1 MADNLAWLDNLIAN
15 DKPAVKDTNIAGTNE
30 ATKPAIAQPAVTK
43 PAEVTAPKSSDV
55 AAPKSSDSKLD
66 WLDNLIANDTKVQ
79 QTPATTNTAPTTKQP
94 EVNLDGMT
102 EAPPPPGGYKDP
114 NAPQPKKEKTFFE
127 SARDFVAN
135 ASDVFA
141 YPVKKF
147 SNDPVKFISDG
158 VAGVAD
164 VAMDLP
170 ATAKYLA
177 DIYLANVGMPTAA
190 IVNNLLSK
198 TGLVDD
204 HSKEIKEDIKTIQ
217 ANIKK
222 YDERHDTLGK
232 YGNADAIE
240 NIILISIPLMRSYKS
255 AIALEATLGAV
266 TGIKENALDPNHKG
280 PITDSMY
287 VDAALGGAVGA
298 IGTFAINR
306 LAAKLGE
313 NAIPKGM
320 DKDVFNWMLSKKL
333 SPEQAAD
340 ILKDVP
346 KNEQAYRA
354 AMALGDTGK
363 GVMKQAVYSDNLSNQ
378 LNILARE
385 RANDIAKVGNT
396 LNADEHLAVAGEN
409 FKKIS
414 ELINTYDLPMDMT
427 ETFKGIKNI
436 RDVNGITASP
446 AINELNAIRNQ
457 WTTNGKDVQLA
468 DVLEVRKKVNAL
480 IRDADGADKSTLNE
494 VKTAIDK
501 TIDGSSKVP
510 DTVKNALNKANL
522 DYATAVKNKEL
533 AEIVNKNIDSHGL
546 MDYKK
551 YMKDLEESGIKTEQ
565 AKATAKLAEEYA
577 EKYKNDKMFIGSKGS
592 DRWRSV
598 MGLLGL
604 ASTYAQQA
612 VIRWGEYGLNN
623 KVQAKVTKYLKN
635 SKTMYEA
642 LSKITTDYKIPEEI
656 RTKFEAEMHK
666 IDKSELG
673 PIEKGIARQ
682 GLAKAKAEGE
692 NLSKEL
698 ERIKLQVNKANTEV
712 LSKELAL
719 ERAQQRNITGKA
731 LKLLEQKLENSKD
744 AHAILYKD
752 LLRIE
757 DRIGKNADTQANYRK
772 LSE

>member
-15 DKPAVKDTNIAGTNE
+15 DKPAVKDTNIAGANE
-30 ATKPAIAQPAVTK
+30 ATKPTIAPPAVTK
-43 PAEVTAPKSSDV
+43 PATTKLME
-55 AAPKSSDSKLD
+55 AAPKSNDSQLG

-79 QTPATTNTAPTTKQP
+79 QTPATTNTVPTATKQP

-102 EAPPPPGGYKDP
+102 EAPPPPGGYKDT
-114 NAPQPKKEKTFFE
+114 NASQPKKEKTFFE

-177 DIYLANVGMPTAA
+177 NIYQANVGMPTAA

-232 YGNADAIE
+232 YGNADAVE
-240 NIILISIPLMRSYKS
+240 NILLTSIPLMRSYKS
-255 AIALEATLGAV
+255 AIALEATLGAMMGV
-266 TGIKENALDPNHKG
+266 KENALDPNHKG

-287 VDAALGGAVGA
+287 VDAAVGGAVGA

-313 NAIPKGM
+313 NAIPEGM

-333 SPEQAAD
+333 TPEQAAD

-363 GVMKQAVYSDNLSNQ
+363 GVMKQAVYSDNLSNK

-396 LNADEHLAVAGEN
+396 LNADEHLAVAGKN
-409 FKKIS
+409 FDEIS
-414 ELINTYDLPMDMT
+414 KLINTYDLPMDMT

-501 TIDGSSKVP
+501 TIEGSSKVP

-565 AKATAKLAEEYA
+565 AQATAKLAEEYA
-577 EKYKNDKMFIGSKGS
+577 NKYKNDKMFIGSKGS

-623 KVQAKVTKYLKN
+623 KVQAKVIKYLKN

-656 RTKFEAEMHK
+656 RGKFEAEMHK

-692 NLSKEL
+692 NLSMEL

-731 LKLLEQKLENSKD
+731 LELLEQKLENSKD

>member
-15 DKPAVKDTNIAGTNE
+15 DKPAVKDTNIAGANE
-30 ATKPAIAQPAVTK
+30 ATPAIAQPAVTK
-43 PAEVTAPKSSDV
+43 PATTKLME
-55 AAPKSSDSKLD
+55 AAPKSDDSQLG
-66 WLDNLIANDTKVQ
+66 WLDNLIANDTKMQ
-79 QTPATTNTAPTTKQP
+79 QTPATTTTKQP

-127 SARDFVAN
+127 GVRDFVAG

-147 SNDPVKFISDG
+147 SQDPVKFVSDG
-158 VAGVAD
+158 IAGAAD
-164 VAMDLP
+164 VAMDLHG
-170 ATAKYLA
+170 TARYIA
-177 DIYLANVGMPTAA
+177 DIYQANIGLPTAA
-190 IVNNLLSK
+190 IIDNLLAK
-198 TGLVDD
+198 TGLTKD
-204 HSKEIKEDIKTIQ
+204 HSKEIKEDIKTVQ
-217 ANIKK
+217 YYIKK

-232 YGNADAIE
+232 YGNADAVE
-240 NIILISIPLMRSYKS
+240 NILLTAIPLMRSYKS

-266 TGIKENALDPNHKG
+266 MGVKENALDPNHKG

-287 VDAALGGAVGA
+287 VDAAVGGAVGA
-298 IGTFAINR
+298 MGTFAINR
-306 LAAKLGE
+306 LAGILGE

-363 GVMKQAVYSDNLSNQ
+363 GAIKQAAYSDNLSNQ
-378 LNILARE
+378 LNMLARE

-414 ELINTYDLPMDMT
+414 ELINTYDLPINMT
-427 ETFKGIKNI
+427 ETFKGIRNI
-436 RDVNGITASP
+436 GDTNGMTTSP
-446 AINELNAIRNQ
+446 AMTELARIRNQ

-480 IRDADGADKSTLNE
+480 MRDADGADKVKLDE
-494 VKTAIDK
+494 VKQAIDK
-501 TIDGSSKVP
+501 TIASSKVP
-510 DTVKNALNKANL
+510 EAVKNAFNKANL

-565 AKATAKLAEEYA
+565 ARATAKLAEEYA
-577 EKYKNDKMFIGSKGS
+577 NKYKNDKMFIGSKGS

-656 RTKFEAEMHK
+656 RTKFEAEMFK
-666 IDKSELG
+666 IDKSELS

-682 GLAKAKAEGE
+682 DLAKAKAEGE
-692 NLSKEL
+692 NLSREL
-698 ERIKLQVNKANTEV
+698 ERINLQVNKANTQV
-712 LSKELAL
+712 LANRLAL
-719 ERAQQRNITGKA
+719 KKAQAKGVTGDE
-731 LKLLEQKLENSKD
+731 LELLEQRLENSED

-752 LLRIE
+752 RLRIE
-757 DRIGKNADTQANYRK
+757 SRIGKNADTQANYRK

>member
-15 DKPAVKDTNIAGTNE
+15 DKPAVKDTNIAGANE
-30 ATKPAIAQPAVTK
+30 ATPAIAQPAVTK
-43 PAEVTAPKSSDV
+43 QATTKPTE
-55 AAPKSSDSKLD
+55 AAPKSSDSQLG

-127 SARDFVAN
+127 GVRDFVAG

-147 SNDPVKFISDG
+147 SQDPVKFVSDG
-158 VAGVAD
+158 ISGAAD

-170 ATAKYLA
+170 ATAKYVA
-177 DIYLANVGMPTAA
+177 NIYQANIGMPTAA

-222 YDERHDTLGK
+222 YDERHNTLGK
-232 YGNADAIE
+232 YGNADAVE
-240 NIILISIPLMRSYKS
+240 NILLTSIPLMRSYKS
-255 AIALEATLGAV
+255 AIALEATLGAMMGV
-266 TGIKENALDPNHKG
+266 KENALDPNHKG

-313 NAIPKGM
+313 NAIPEGM

-363 GVMKQAVYSDNLSNQ
+363 GVMKQAAYSDNLSNQ
-378 LNILARE
+378 LNMLARE

-396 LNADEHLAVAGEN
+396 LNADEHLAVAGKN
-409 FKKIS
+409 FDEIS
-414 ELINTYDLPMDMT
+414 KLINTYDLPINMK
-427 ETFKGIKNI
+427 ETFKGIRNI
-436 RDVNGITASP
+436 ADVKGETASP
-446 AINELNAIRNQ
+446 AMNELARIRKQ
-457 WTTNGKDVQLA
+457 WTENGEDVQLA

-480 IRDADGADKSTLNE
+480 MRDADGADKVKLNE
-494 VKTAIDK
+494 VKDAIDN
-501 TIDGSSKVP
+501 TIASSKVP
-510 DTVKNALNKANL
+510 EAVKNAFNKANL

-565 AKATAKLAEEYA
+565 ARATAKLAEEYA
-577 EKYKNDKMFIGSKGS
+577 NKYKNDKMFIGSKGS

-656 RTKFEAEMHK
+656 RGKFEAEMLK
-666 IDKSELG
+666 IDKSELS

-682 GLAKAKAEGE
+682 DLAKAKIEGE
-692 NLSKEL
+692 NLSREL
-698 ERIKLQVNKANTEV
+698 EKINLRVNKAKTQV
-712 LSKELAL
+712 LSDKIALDNAKVKNVTDDRLELL
-719 ERAQQRNITGKA
+719 KQR
-731 LKLLEQKLENSKD
+731 LKNSED
-744 AHAILYKD
+744 AYNMLYKD
-752 LLRIE
+752 RLRIE
-757 DRIGKNADTQANYRK
+757 SRIGKNADTQANYRK

>member
-15 DKPAVKDTNIAGTNE
+15 DKPAVKDTNIAGANE
-30 ATKPAIAQPAVTK
+30 ATPAIAQPAVTK
-43 PAEVTAPKSSDV
+43 PAAPTNNEVASPKSN
-55 AAPKSSDSKLD
+55 DSQLG

-79 QTPATTNTAPTTKQP
+79 QTPATTTAKQP

-127 SARDFVAN
+127 GVRDFVAG

-147 SNDPVKFISDG
+147 SQDPVKFVSDG
-158 VAGVAD
+158 IAGAAD
-164 VAMDLP
+164 VAMDLHG
-170 ATAKYLA
+170 TARYIA
-177 DIYLANVGMPTAA
+177 DIYQANIGLPTAA
-190 IVNNLLSK
+190 IIDNLLAK
-198 TGLVDD
+198 TGLTKD
-204 HSKEIKEDIKTIQ
+204 HSKEIKEDIKTVQ
-217 ANIKK
+217 YYIKK
-222 YDERHDTLGK
+222 YDERHNTLGK
-232 YGNADAIE
+232 YGNADAVE
-240 NIILISIPLMRSYKS
+240 NILLTSIPLMRSYKS

-266 TGIKENALDPNHKG
+266 MGVKENALDPNHKG

-287 VDAALGGAVGA
+287 VDAAVGGAVGA
-298 IGTFAINR
+298 VGTFAINR

-363 GVMKQAVYSDNLSNQ
+363 GVMKQAVYSDNLSNK

-396 LNADEHLAVAGEN
+396 LNADEHLAVAGKN
-409 FKKIS
+409 FDEIS
-414 ELINTYDLPMDMT
+414 KLINTYDLPINTTD
-427 ETFKGIKNI
+427 TFKGIRFIN
-436 RDVNGITASP
+436 DVEGNSASP
-446 AINELNAIRNQ
+446 AMKELASIRRQ
-457 WTTNGKDVQLA
+457 WTENGKDVQLA

-480 IRDADGADKSTLNE
+480 MRDADGADKIKLNE
-494 VKTAIDK
+494 VKDAIDNTIK
-501 TIDGSSKVP
+501 TSEVP
-510 DTVKNALNKANL
+510 EAVKNAFNKANL

-565 AKATAKLAEEYA
+565 ARATAKLAEEYA
-577 EKYKNDKMFIGSKGS
+577 NKYKNDKMFIGSKGS

-656 RTKFEAEMHK
+656 RGKFEAEMLK
-666 IDKSELG
+666 IDKSELS

-682 GLAKAKAEGE
+682 DLAKAKIEGE
-692 NLSKEL
+692 KLNQEL
-698 ERIKLQVNKANTEV
+698 ERINLRVNKANTQV
-712 LSKELAL
+712 LANRIAL
-719 ERAQQRNITGKA
+719 DKAQKKGITGDE
-731 LKLLEQKLENSKD
+731 LELLEQRLENSED
-744 AHAILYKD
+744 THALLYKD
-752 LLRIE
+752 RLRIE
-757 DRIGKNADTQANYRK
+757 SRIGKNADTQANYRK

>member
-15 DKPAVKDTNIAGTNE
+15 DKPAVKDTNTAGANE
-30 ATKPAIAQPAVTK
+30 ATPAIAQPAVTK
-43 PAEVTAPKSSDV
+43 PATTKLME
-55 AAPKSSDSKLD
+55 AAPKSNDSQLG

-79 QTPATTNTAPTTKQP
+79 QTPAPTTKQP

-127 SARDFVAN
+127 GVRDFVAG

-147 SNDPVKFISDG
+147 SQDPVKFVSDG
-158 VAGVAD
+158 IAGAAD
-164 VAMDLP
+164 VAMDLHG
-170 ATAKYLA
+170 TARYIA
-177 DIYLANVGMPTAA
+177 DIYQANIGLPTAA
-190 IVNNLLSK
+190 IIDNLLAK
-198 TGLVDD
+198 TGLTKD
-204 HSKEIKEDIKTIQ
+204 HSKEIKEDIKTVQ
-217 ANIKK
+217 YYIKK
-222 YDERHDTLGK
+222 YDERHNTLGK
-232 YGNADAIE
+232 YGNADAVE
-240 NIILISIPLMRSYKS
+240 NILLTAIPLMRSYKS

-266 TGIKENALDPNHKG
+266 MGVKENALDPNHKG

-287 VDAALGGAVGA
+287 VDAAVGGAVGA
-298 IGTFAINR
+298 MGTFAINR

-313 NAIPKGM
+313 NAIPEGM

-333 SPEQAAD
+333 TPEQAAD

-363 GVMKQAVYSDNLSNQ
+363 GVLKQAVHSDNLSNQ
-378 LNILARE
+378 LNMLARE

-396 LNADEHLAVAGEN
+396 LNADEHLAVAGKN
-409 FKKIS
+409 FDEIS
-414 ELINTYDLPMDMT
+414 KLINTYDLPINMT
-427 ETFKGIKNI
+427 ETFKGIRFIN
-436 RDVNGITASP
+436 DVEGKSSSQ
-446 AINELNAIRNQ
+446 AINELNAIRKQ

-480 IRDADGADKSTLNE
+480 MRDADGADKIKLNE
-494 VKTAIDK
+494 VKDAIDNTIK
-501 TIDGSSKVP
+501 TSEVP
-510 DTVKNALNKANL
+510 EAVKNAFNKANL

-565 AKATAKLAEEYA
+565 ARATAKLAEEYA
-577 EKYKNDKMFIGSKGS
+577 NKYKNDKMFIGSKGS

-656 RTKFEAEMHK
+656 RGKFEAEMLK
-666 IDKSELG
+666 IDKSELS

-682 GLAKAKAEGE
+682 DLAKAKAEGE
-692 NLSKEL
+692 NLSREL
-698 ERIKLQVNKANTEV
+698 ERINLRVNKAKTQV
-712 LSKELAL
+712 LSDKIAL
-719 ERAQQRNITGKA
+719 DNAKDKGVTGKK
-731 LKLLEQKLENSKD
+731 LELLEQKLQNSED
-744 AHAILYKD
+744 THALLYKD
-752 LLRIE
+752 RLRIE
-757 DRIGKNADTQANYRK
+757 SRIGKNADTQANYRK

>member
-15 DKPAVKDTNIAGTNE
+15 DKPAVKDTNIAGANE
-30 ATKPAIAQPAVTK
+30 ATKPDIAQPAVTK
-43 PAEVTAPKSSDV
+43 PATNNEV
-55 AAPKSSDSKLD
+55 AAPKSNDNQLG

-79 QTPATTNTAPTTKQP
+79 QTPATTNTAPTATKQP

-147 SNDPVKFISDG
+147 SKDPVKFVSDG
-158 VAGVAD
+158 IAGVAD
-164 VAMDLP
+164 VAMDLHG
-170 ATAKYLA
+170 TARYIA
-177 DIYLANVGMPTAA
+177 DIYQANIGLPTAA
-190 IVNNLLSK
+190 IIDNLLAK
-198 TGLVDD
+198 TGLTKD
-204 HSKEIKEDIKTIQ
+204 HSKEIKEDIKTVQYYI
-217 ANIKK
+217 NK
-222 YDERHDTLGK
+222 YDERHNTLGK
-232 YGNADAIE
+232 YGNADAVE
-240 NIILISIPLMRSYKS
+240 NILLTAIPLMRSYKS
-255 AIALEATLGAV
+255 AIALEATLGAMMGV
-266 TGIKENALDPNHKG
+266 KENALDPNHKG

-298 IGTFAINR
+298 MGTFAINR

-313 NAIPKGM
+313 NAIPEGM

-378 LNILARE
+378 LNMLARE

-427 ETFKGIKNI
+427 KTFQGIRFIN
-436 RDVNGITASP
+436 DVEGNSASP
-446 AINELNAIRNQ
+446 AMKELASIRKQ
-457 WTTNGKDVQLA
+457 WTENGKDVQMA

-480 IRDADGADKSTLNE
+480 MRDADGADKVKLNE
-494 VKTAIDK
+494 VKDAIDNTIK
-501 TIDGSSKVP
+501 TSEVP
-510 DTVKNALNKANL
+510 EAVKNAFNKANL

-577 EKYKNDKMFIGSKGS
+577 NKYKNDKMFIGSKGS

-656 RTKFEAEMHK
+656 RGKFEAEMLK
-666 IDKSELG
+666 IDKSELS

-682 GLAKAKAEGE
+682 DLAKAKAEGE
-692 NLSKEL
+692 NLSREL
-698 ERIKLQVNKANTEV
+698 ERINLRVKKANTQV
-712 LSKELAL
+712 LANRIAL
-719 ERAQQRNITGKA
+719 DKAQKKGITGDE
-731 LKLLEQKLENSKD
+731 LELLEQRLENSED
-744 AHAILYKD
+744 AYDMLYKD
-752 LLRIE
+752 RLRIE

>member
-30 ATKPAIAQPAVTK
+30 ATPAIAQPAVT
-43 PAEVTAPKSSDV
+43 PKNNDV
-55 AAPKSSDSKLD
+55 AAPKSNDSQLG

-94 EVNLDGMT
+94 EVNLDGTT

-141 YPVKKF
+141 YPLKKF
-147 SNDPVKFISDG
+147 SNDPVKFVSDG
-158 VAGVAD
+158 IYGVAD
-164 VAMDLP
+164 VVIDLP
-170 ATAKYLA
+170 ATAKYIA
-177 DIYLANVGMPTAA
+177 NIYQANIGMPTAA

-222 YDERHDTLGK
+222 YDERHNTLGK
-232 YGNADAIE
+232 YGNADAVE
-240 NIILISIPLMRSYKS
+240 NILLTSIPLMRSYKS
-255 AIALEATLGAV
+255 AIALEATLGAMLGV
-266 TGIKENALDPNHKG
+266 KENALDPNHKG

-287 VDAALGGAVGA
+287 VDAAIGGAVGA

-313 NAIPKGM
+313 NAIPEGM

-363 GVMKQAVYSDNLSNQ
+363 GAIKQAVYLDTLSNQ
-378 LNILARE
+378 LNILARG

-396 LNADEHLAVAGEN
+396 LNADEHLAVAGKN
-409 FKKIS
+409 FDEIS
-414 ELINTYDLPMDMT
+414 KLINTYDLPINMK
-427 ETFKGIKNI
+427 ETFKGIRNI
-436 RDVNGITASP
+436 ADVKGETASP
-446 AINELNAIRNQ
+446 AMNELARIRKQ
-457 WTTNGKDVQLA
+457 WTENGEDVQLA

-480 IRDADGADKSTLNE
+480 MRDADGADKVKLDE
-494 VKTAIDK
+494 VKAAIDK
-501 TIDGSSKVP
+501 TIASSKVP
-510 DTVKNALNKANL
+510 EAVKNAFNKANL

-565 AKATAKLAEEYA
+565 ARATAKLAEEYA
-577 EKYKNDKMFIGSKGS
+577 NKYKNDKMFIGSKGS

-623 KVQAKVTKYLKN
+623 KVQAKITKYLKN

-642 LSKITTDYKIPEEI
+642 LSKITTDYKIPDEI
-656 RTKFEAEMHK
+656 RGKFEAEMRK
-666 IDKSELG
+666 IDKSELS
-673 PIEKGIARQ
+673 PIEKGIARRD
-682 GLAKAKAEGE
+682 LAKAKTEGE
-692 NLSKEL
+692 NLSIEL
-698 ERIKLQVNKANTEV
+698 ERINLRVNKAKTQV
-712 LSKELAL
+712 LSDKIALDNAKVKKVTDDRSELLKQRL
-719 ERAQQRNITGKA
+719 ELLKQR
-731 LKLLEQKLENSKD
+731 LKNSEDAYNMLCKD
-744 AHAILYKD
+744 R
-752 LLRIE
+752 LRIE
-757 DRIGKNADTQANYRK
+757 SRIGKNADTQANYRK

>member
-15 DKPAVKDTNIAGTNE
+15 DKPSVKDTNIAGANE
-30 ATKPAIAQPAVTK
+30 ATTPAIAQPAVTK
-43 PAEVTAPKSSDV
+43 PATTKPTE
-55 AAPKSSDSKLD
+55 AAPKSNDSQLG

-79 QTPATTNTAPTTKQP
+79 QTPATTNTAPTKQP

-164 VAMDLP
+164 VAIDLP

-177 DIYLANVGMPTAA
+177 NIYQANIGMPTAA

-222 YDERHDTLGK
+222 YDERHNTLGA
-232 YGNADAIE
+232 YGNADAVE
-240 NIILISIPLMRSYKS
+240 NILLTSIPLMRSYKS
-255 AIALEATLGAV
+255 AIALEATLGAMMGV
-266 TGIKENALDPNHKG
+266 KENALDPNHKG

-287 VDAALGGAVGA
+287 VDAAVGGAVGA
-298 IGTFAINR
+298 VGTFAINR

-333 SPEQAAD
+333 TPEQAAD

-363 GVMKQAVYSDNLSNQ
+363 GVLKQAVHSDNLSNK

-396 LNADEHLAVAGEN
+396 LNADEHLAVAGKN
-409 FKKIS
+409 FDEIS
-414 ELINTYDLPMDMT
+414 KLINTYDLPMDMT
-427 ETFKGIKNI
+427 KTFQGIRFINDVEGNSASQAMKELASI
-436 RDVNGITASP
+436 RK
-446 AINELNAIRNQ
+446 Q
-457 WTTNGKDVQLA
+457 WTENGKDVQMA

-480 IRDADGADKSTLNE
+480 MRDADGADKVKLNE
-494 VKTAIDK
+494 VKDAIDNTIK
-501 TIDGSSKVP
+501 TSEVP
-510 DTVKNALNKANL
+510 EAVKNAFNRANL

-565 AKATAKLAEEYA
+565 ARATAKLAEEYA
-577 EKYKNDKMFIGSKGS
+577 NKYKNDKMFIGSKGS

-656 RTKFEAEMHK
+656 RGKFEAEMLK
-666 IDKSELG
+666 IDKSELS

-682 GLAKAKAEGE
+682 DLAKAKIEGE
-692 NLSKEL
+692 KLTQEL
-698 ERIKLQVNKANTEV
+698 ERINLRVNKAKTQV
-712 LSKELAL
+712 LSDKIAL
-719 ERAQQRNITGKA
+719 DNAKDKGVTGKK
-731 LKLLEQKLENSKD
+731 LELLEQKLQNSED
-744 AHAILYKD
+744 THALLYKD
-752 LLRIE
+752 RLRIE
-757 DRIGKNADTQANYRK
+757 SRIGKNADTQANYRK

>member
-15 DKPAVKDTNIAGTNE
+15 DKPAVKDTNIAGANE
-30 ATKPAIAQPAVTK
+30 ATPTPTIAQPDVAKPATTK
-43 PAEVTAPKSSDV
+43 PME
-55 AAPKSSDSKLD
+55 AAPKSNDSQLG

-127 SARDFVAN
+127 SAKDFVAN

-177 DIYLANVGMPTAA
+177 DIYQANIGMPTAA

-198 TGLVDD
+198 TGLVND

-240 NIILISIPLMRSYKS
+240 NIILTSIPLMRSYKS

-266 TGIKENALDPNHKG
+266 TGIKENALDLNHKG

-298 IGTFAINR
+298 VGTFAINR

-363 GVMKQAVYSDNLSNQ
+363 GAIKQAAYSDKLSNQ

-396 LNADEHLAVAGEN
+396 LNADEHLAVAGKN
-409 FKKIS
+409 FDDIS
-414 ELINTYDLPMDMT
+414 NLIKTYDLPVNTT
-427 ETFKGIKNI
+427 ETFKGIRFIN
-436 RDVNGITASP
+436 DVEGNSASP
-446 AINELNAIRNQ
+446 AMNELARIRKQ
-457 WTTNGKDVQLA
+457 WTENGEDVQLA

-480 IRDADGADKSTLNE
+480 MRDADGADKVKLDE
-494 VKTAIDK
+494 VKKAIDN
-501 TIDGSSKVP
+501 TIASPANKVP
-510 DTVKNALNKANL
+510 EAVKNAFNKANL

-533 AEIVNKNIDSHGL
+533 AEIVNKNIDNHGL

-565 AKATAKLAEEYA
+565 ARATAKLAEEYA
-577 EKYKNDKMFIGSKGS
+577 NKYKNDKMFIGSKGS

-656 RTKFEAEMHK
+656 RGKFEAEMRK
-666 IDKSELG
+666 IDVSELG

-682 GLAKAKAEGE
+682 DLAKARIEGK
-692 NLSKEL
+692 NLSREL
-698 ERIKLQVNKANTEV
+698 EKINLQVKKANTQV
-712 LSKELAL
+712 LANRIALDKAQKKGVTGDEL
-719 ERAQQRNITGKA
+719 E
-731 LKLLEQKLENSKD
+731 LLEQRLENSED
-744 AHAILYKD
+744 AYDMLYKD
-752 LLRIE
+752 RLRIE

>member
-15 DKPAVKDTNIAGTNE
+15 DKPAVKDTNIAGANE
-30 ATKPAIAQPAVTK
+30 ATPAIAQPAVTK
-43 PAEVTAPKSSDV
+43 PATTKPTE
-55 AAPKSSDSKLD
+55 AAPKSKDSQLG

-79 QTPATTNTAPTTKQP
+79 QTPTNPTTKP
-94 EVNLDGMT
+94 AEVNLDGMT

-127 SARDFVAN
+127 SARDFVAG

-164 VAMDLP
+164 VAMDLHG
-170 ATAKYLA
+170 TARYVA
-177 DIYLANVGMPTAA
+177 DIYQANIGLPTAA
-190 IVNNLLSK
+190 IIDNLLAK
-198 TGLVDD
+198 TGLTKD
-204 HSKEIKEDIKTIQ
+204 HSKEIKEDIKTVQ
-217 ANIKK
+217 YYIKK
-222 YDERHDTLGK
+222 YDERHNTLGK
-232 YGNADAIE
+232 YGNADAVE
-240 NIILISIPLMRSYKS
+240 TILLTSIPLMRSYKS
-255 AIALEATLGAV
+255 AIALEATLGAMMGV
-266 TGIKENALDPNHKG
+266 KENALDPNHKG

-287 VDAALGGAVGA
+287 VDAAVGGAVGA
-298 IGTFAINR
+298 MGTFAINR

-313 NAIPKGM
+313 NAIPEGM

-363 GVMKQAVYSDNLSNQ
+363 GVTKQAVYSDNLSNK

-396 LNADEHLAVAGEN
+396 LNADEHLAVAGKN
-409 FKKIS
+409 FDEIS
-414 ELINTYDLPMDMT
+414 KLINTYDLPMDMT
-427 ETFKGIKNI
+427 KTFQGIRFINDVEGNSASQAMKELASI
-436 RDVNGITASP
+436 RK
-446 AINELNAIRNQ
+446 Q
-457 WTTNGKDVQLA
+457 WTENGKDVQMA

-480 IRDADGADKSTLNE
+480 MRDADGADKVKLNE
-494 VKTAIDK
+494 VKDAIDNTIK
-501 TIDGSSKVP
+501 TSKVP
-510 DTVKNALNKANL
+510 EAVKNAFNKANL

-565 AKATAKLAEEYA
+565 ARATAKLAEEYA
-577 EKYKNDKMFIGSKGS
+577 NKYKNDKMFIGSKGS

-656 RTKFEAEMHK
+656 RGKFEAEMRK
-666 IDKSELG
+666 IDVSELS

-682 GLAKAKAEGE
+682 DLAKAKAEGE
-692 NLSKEL
+692 NLSREL
-698 ERIKLQVNKANTEV
+698 ERINLRVNKAKTQV
-712 LSKELAL
+712 LSDKIALDNAKVKKVTDDRLELL
-719 ERAQQRNITGKA
+719 KQR
-731 LKLLEQKLENSKD
+731 LENSED
-744 AHAILYKD
+744 AYNMLYKD
-752 LLRIE
+752 RLRIE
-757 DRIGKNADTQANYRK
+757 SRIGKNADTQANYRK

>member
-15 DKPAVKDTNIAGTNE
+15 DKPAVKDTNTAGANE
-30 ATKPAIAQPAVTK
+30 ATPAIAQPAVTK
-43 PAEVTAPKSSDV
+43 PAAPTNNEV
-55 AAPKSSDSKLD
+55 AAPKSDDSQLG

-79 QTPATTNTAPTTKQP
+79 QAPATTTKQP

-170 ATAKYLA
+170 ATAKYVA
-177 DIYLANVGMPTAA
+177 NIYQANIGMPTAA

-222 YDERHDTLGK
+222 YDERHNTLGA
-232 YGNADAIE
+232 YGNADAVE
-240 NIILISIPLMRSYKS
+240 NILLTSIPLMRSYKS
-255 AIALEATLGAV
+255 AIALEATLGAMMGV
-266 TGIKENALDPNHKG
+266 KENALDPNHKG

-287 VDAALGGAVGA
+287 VDAAVGGAVGA

-313 NAIPKGM
+313 NAIPEGM

-363 GVMKQAVYSDNLSNQ
+363 GVMKQAVYSDNLSNK

-396 LNADEHLAVAGEN
+396 LNADEHLAVAGKN
-409 FKKIS
+409 FDEIS
-414 ELINTYDLPMDMT
+414 KLINTYDLPMDMT

-501 TIDGSSKVP
+501 TIEGSSKVP
-510 DTVKNALNKANL
+510 GTIKNAFNKANL

-565 AKATAKLAEEYA
+565 ARATAKLAEEYA
-577 EKYKNDKMFIGSKGS
+577 NKYKNDKMFIGSKGS

-656 RTKFEAEMHK
+656 RGKFEAEICK
-666 IDKSELG
+666 IDVPELG

-682 GLAKAKAEGE
+682 GLAKAEVEGK
-692 NLSKEL
+692 NLSREL

-731 LKLLEQKLENSKD
+731 LELLEQKLENSKD

>member
-15 DKPAVKDTNIAGTNE
+15 DKPAVKDTNIAGANE
-30 ATKPAIAQPAVTK
+30 ATTPAIAQPAVTK
-43 PAEVTAPKSSDV
+43 PAAPTNNEVTAPKSN
-55 AAPKSSDSKLD
+55 DSQLG

-127 SARDFVAN
+127 SARDFVAG

-147 SNDPVKFISDG
+147 SQDPVKFVSDG
-158 VAGVAD
+158 IAGAAD
-164 VAMDLP
+164 VAMDLHG
-170 ATAKYLA
+170 TARYIA
-177 DIYLANVGMPTAA
+177 DIYQANIGLPTAA
-190 IVNNLLSK
+190 IIDNLLAK
-198 TGLVDD
+198 TGLTKD
-204 HSKEIKEDIKTIQ
+204 HSKEIKEDIKTVQ
-217 ANIKK
+217 YYIKK
-222 YDERHDTLGK
+222 YDERHNTLGK
-232 YGNADAIE
+232 YGNADAVE
-240 NIILISIPLMRSYKS
+240 NILLTSIPLMRSYKS
-255 AIALEATLGAV
+255 AIALEATLGAMMGV
-266 TGIKENALDPNHKG
+266 KENALDPNHKG

-287 VDAALGGAVGA
+287 VDAAVGGAVGA
-298 IGTFAINR
+298 VGTFAINR

-333 SPEQAAD
+333 TPEQAAD

-363 GVMKQAVYSDNLSNQ
+363 GAIKQAAYSDKLSNQ

-385 RANDIAKVGNT
+385 RANDIANVGNT
-396 LNADEHLAVAGEN
+396 LNADEHLAVAGKN
-409 FKKIS
+409 FDDIS
-414 ELINTYDLPMDMT
+414 KLINTYDLPINMT
-427 ETFKGIKNI
+427 ETFKGIRNI
-436 RDVNGITASP
+436 GDTNGMTTSP
-446 AINELNAIRNQ
+446 AMTELARIRNQ
-457 WTTNGKDVQLA
+457 WTTNGKDVQMA

-480 IRDADGADKSTLNE
+480 MRDADGADKVKLDE
-494 VKTAIDK
+494 VKQAIDK
-501 TIDGSSKVP
+501 TIASSKVP
-510 DTVKNALNKANL
+510 EAVKNAFNKANL

-577 EKYKNDKMFIGSKGS
+577 NKYKNDKMFIGSKGS

-656 RTKFEAEMHK
+656 RGKFEAEMLK
-666 IDKSELG
+666 IDKSELS

-682 GLAKAKAEGE
+682 DLAKAKIEGE
-692 NLSKEL
+692 NLSREL
-698 ERIKLQVNKANTEV
+698 ERINLQVNKANTQV
-712 LSKELAL
+712 LANRLAL
-719 ERAQQRNITGKA
+719 KKAQAKGVTGDE
-731 LKLLEQKLENSKD
+731 LELLEQRLENSED

-752 LLRIE
+752 RLRIE

>member
-30 ATKPAIAQPAVTK
+30 ATTPAIAKPAVTSTAPK
-43 PAEVTAPKSSDV
+43 PAEVTAPTNNEV
-55 AAPKSSDSKLD
+55 ATPKSNDSQLG
-66 WLDNLIANDTKVQ
+66 WLDNLIANDTKGQ
-79 QTPATTNTAPTTKQP
+79 QTPATTKP

-127 SARDFVAN
+127 GVRDFVAG

-147 SNDPVKFISDG
+147 SQDPVKFVSDG
-158 VAGVAD
+158 ISGAAD

-170 ATAKYLA
+170 ATAKYVA
-177 DIYLANVGMPTAA
+177 NIYQANIGMPTAA

-222 YDERHDTLGK
+222 YDERHNTLGK
-232 YGNADAIE
+232 YGNADAVE
-240 NIILISIPLMRSYKS
+240 NILLTSIPLMRSYKS
-255 AIALEATLGAV
+255 AIALEATLGAMMGV
-266 TGIKENALDPNHKG
+266 KENALDPNHKG

-287 VDAALGGAVGA
+287 VDAAIGGAVGA

-313 NAIPKGM
+313 NAIPEGM

-363 GVMKQAVYSDNLSNQ
+363 GVMKQAVYSDNLSNK

-385 RANDIAKVGNT
+385 RANNIAKVGNT
-396 LNADEHLAVAGEN
+396 LNADEHLAVAGKN
-409 FKKIS
+409 FDEIS
-414 ELINTYDLPMDMT
+414 KLINTYDLPINMK
-427 ETFKGIKNI
+427 ETFKGIRNI
-436 RDVNGITASP
+436 ADVKGETASP
-446 AINELNAIRNQ
+446 AMNELARIRKQ
-457 WTTNGKDVQLA
+457 WTENGEDVQLA

-480 IRDADGADKSTLNE
+480 MRDADGADKVKLDE
-494 VKTAIDK
+494 VKQAIDK
-501 TIDGSSKVP
+501 TIASSEVP
-510 DTVKNALNKANL
+510 EAVKNAFNKANL

-565 AKATAKLAEEYA
+565 ARATAKLAEEYA
-577 EKYKNDKMFIGSKGS
+577 NKYKNDKMFIGSKGS

-656 RTKFEAEMHK
+656 RGKFEAEMRK
-666 IDKSELG
+666 IDVSELG

-682 GLAKAKAEGE
+682 DLAKAKTEGE
-692 NLSKEL
+692 NLNREL
-698 ERIKLQVNKANTEV
+698 ERLNLQVNKANTQV
-712 LSKELAL
+712 LANRLAL
-719 ERAQQRNITGKA
+719 KKAQAKGVTGDE
-731 LKLLEQKLENSKD
+731 LELLEQRLENSED
-744 AHAILYKD
+744 AYDILYKD
-752 LLRIE
+752 RLRIE
-757 DRIGKNADTQANYRK
+757 SRIGKNADTQANYRK

>member
-15 DKPAVKDTNIAGTNE
+15 DKPAVKDTNIAGANE
-30 ATKPAIAQPAVTK
+30 ATTPAIAQPAVTK
-43 PAEVTAPKSSDV
+43 PATTKLME
-55 AAPKSSDSKLD
+55 AAPKSNDSQLG
-66 WLDNLIANDTKVQ
+66 WLDNLIANDTKMQ
-79 QTPATTNTAPTTKQP
+79 QTPATTDTAPTTKQP

-114 NAPQPKKEKTFFE
+114 NAQQPKKEKTFFE

-177 DIYLANVGMPTAA
+177 NIYQANVGMPTAA

-240 NIILISIPLMRSYKS
+240 NIILTSIPLMRSYKS

-313 NAIPKGM
+313 NAIPEGM

-333 SPEQAAD
+333 SPEQAAN

-363 GVMKQAVYSDNLSNQ
+363 GAIKQAAYSDKLSNQ

-396 LNADEHLAVAGEN
+396 LNADEHLAVAGKN
-409 FKKIS
+409 FDEIS
-414 ELINTYDLPMDMT
+414 KLINTYDLPVNMT
-427 ETFKGIKNI
+427 ETFKGIRNI
-436 RDVNGITASP
+436 ADVKGETASP
-446 AINELNAIRNQ
+446 AMNELARIRKQ
-457 WTTNGKDVQLA
+457 WTENGGDVQMA

-480 IRDADGADKSTLNE
+480 MRDADGADKIKLNE
-494 VKTAIDK
+494 VKDAIDK
-501 TIDGSSKVP
+501 TIASSKVP
-510 DTVKNALNKANL
+510 GEIKNALNKANL

-565 AKATAKLAEEYA
+565 ARATAKLAEEYA
-577 EKYKNDKMFIGSKGS
+577 NKYKNDKMFIGSKGS

-656 RTKFEAEMHK
+656 RGKFEAEMLK
-666 IDKSELG
+666 IDKSELS

-682 GLAKAKAEGE
+682 DLAKAKAEGE
-692 NLSKEL
+692 NLSREL
-698 ERIKLQVNKANTEV
+698 ERINLRVNKAKTQV
-712 LSKELAL
+712 LSDKIALDNAKVKKVTDDRLELL
-719 ERAQQRNITGKA
+719 KQR
-731 LKLLEQKLENSKD
+731 LENSDD
-744 AHAILYKD
+744 AYNMLYKD
-752 LLRIE
+752 RLRIE

>member
-15 DKPAVKDTNIAGTNE
+15 DKPAVKDTNVAGANE
-30 ATKPAIAQPAVTK
+30 ATPAIAQPAVTK
-43 PAEVTAPKSSDV
+43 PATTKLME
-55 AAPKSSDSKLD
+55 AAPKSNDSQLG

-79 QTPATTNTAPTTKQP
+79 QTPATTNTAPTTTKQP

-127 SARDFVAN
+127 SARDFVAD
-135 ASDVFA
+135 ASEAFA
-141 YPVKKF
+141 YPIKKF
-147 SNDPVKFISDG
+147 SNDPVKFVSDG
-158 VAGVAD
+158 ISGVAD

-170 ATAKYLA
+170 ATAKYVA
-177 DIYLANVGMPTAA
+177 NIYQANVGMPTAA

-222 YDERHDTLGK
+222 YDERHNTLGA
-232 YGNADAIE
+232 YGNADAVE
-240 NIILISIPLMRSYKS
+240 NILLTSIPLMRSYKS
-255 AIALEATLGAV
+255 AIALEATLGAMMGV
-266 TGIKENALDPNHKG
+266 KENALDPNHKG

-287 VDAALGGAVGA
+287 VDAAVSGAVGA
-298 IGTFAINR
+298 VGTFAINR

-363 GVMKQAVYSDNLSNQ
+363 GVMKQAVYSDSLSNK

-396 LNADEHLAVAGEN
+396 LNADEHLAVAGKN
-409 FKKIS
+409 FDEIS
-414 ELINTYDLPMDMT
+414 KLINTYDLPMDMT
-427 ETFKGIKNI
+427 KTFQGIRFINDVEGNSASQAMKELASI
-436 RDVNGITASP
+436 RK
-446 AINELNAIRNQ
+446 Q
-457 WTTNGKDVQLA
+457 WTENGKDVQMA

-480 IRDADGADKSTLNE
+480 MRDADGADKVKLDE
-494 VKTAIDK
+494 VKGAIDNTIK
-501 TIDGSSKVP
+501 TSKVP
-510 DTVKNALNKANL
+510 EAVKNAFNRANL

-565 AKATAKLAEEYA
+565 ARATAKLAEEYA

-656 RTKFEAEMHK
+656 RGKFEAEMLK
-666 IDKSELG
+666 IDKSELS

-682 GLAKAKAEGE
+682 DLAKAKIEGE
-692 NLSKEL
+692 NLSREL
-698 ERIKLQVNKANTEV
+698 ERINLRVNKAKTQV
-712 LSKELAL
+712 LSDKIALDNAKVKKVTDDRLELL
-719 ERAQQRNITGKA
+719 KQR
-731 LKLLEQKLENSKD
+731 LENSED
-744 AHAILYKD
+744 AYNMLYKD
-752 LLRIE
+752 RLRIE
-757 DRIGKNADTQANYRK
+757 SRIGKNADTQANYRK

>member
-15 DKPAVKDTNIAGTNE
+15 DKPAVKDTNIAGANE
-30 ATKPAIAQPAVTK
+30 ATTPAIAQPAVTK
-43 PAEVTAPKSSDV
+43 PVAPTNNEV
-55 AAPKSSDSKLD
+55 AAPKSSDTKLD

-79 QTPATTNTAPTTKQP
+79 QAPTTTTATKQP

-127 SARDFVAN
+127 GVRDFIAG

-147 SNDPVKFISDG
+147 SQDPVKFVSDG
-158 VAGVAD
+158 IAGAAD
-164 VAMDLP
+164 VAMDLHG
-170 ATAKYLA
+170 TARYVA
-177 DIYLANVGMPTAA
+177 DIYQANIGLPTAA
-190 IVNNLLSK
+190 IIDNLLAK
-198 TGLVDD
+198 TGLTKD
-204 HSKEIKEDIKTIQ
+204 HSKEIKEDIKTVQ
-217 ANIKK
+217 YYIKK
-222 YDERHDTLGK
+222 YDERHNTLGA
-232 YGNADAIE
+232 YGNADAVE
-240 NIILISIPLMRSYKS
+240 NILLTSIPLMRSYKS
-255 AIALEATLGAV
+255 AIALEATLGAMMGV
-266 TGIKENALDPNHKG
+266 KENALDPNHKG

-287 VDAALGGAVGA
+287 VDAAVGGAVGA
-298 IGTFAINR
+298 MGTFAINR
-306 LAAKLGE
+306 LAGILGE

-320 DKDVFNWMLSKKL
+320 DRDVFNWMLSKKL

-363 GVMKQAVYSDNLSNQ
+363 GVLKQAVHSDNLSNQ
-378 LNILARE
+378 LNMLARE

-396 LNADEHLAVAGEN
+396 LNADEHLAVAGKN
-409 FKKIS
+409 FDEIS
-414 ELINTYDLPMDMT
+414 KLINTYDLPINMK
-427 ETFKGIKNI
+427 ETFKGIRNI
-436 RDVNGITASP
+436 ADVKGETASP
-446 AINELNAIRNQ
+446 AMNELARIRKQ
-457 WTTNGKDVQLA
+457 WTENGKDVQLA

-480 IRDADGADKSTLNE
+480 MRDADGADKIKLNE
-494 VKTAIDK
+494 VKDAIDNTIK
-501 TIDGSSKVP
+501 TSEVP
-510 DTVKNALNKANL
+510 EAVKNAFNKANL

-565 AKATAKLAEEYA
+565 ARATAKLAEEYA

-656 RTKFEAEMHK
+656 RGKFEAEMLK
-666 IDKSELG
+666 IDKSELS

-682 GLAKAKAEGE
+682 DLAKAKIEGE
-692 NLSKEL
+692 KLTQEL
-698 ERIKLQVNKANTEV
+698 ERINLRVNKAKTQV
-712 LSKELAL
+712 LSDKIALDDAKDKGVTGPRLEL
-719 ERAQQRNITGKA
+719 
-731 LKLLEQKLENSKD
+731 LKQKLQNSED
-744 AHAILYKD
+744 AHALLYKD
-752 LLRIE
+752 SLRIE
-757 DRIGKNADTQANYRK
+757 SRIGKNADTQANYRK

>member
-1 MADNLAWLDNLIAN
+1 
-15 DKPAVKDTNIAGTNE
+15 
-30 ATKPAIAQPAVTK
+30 
-43 PAEVTAPKSSDV
+43 
-55 AAPKSSDSKLD
+55 
-66 WLDNLIANDTKVQ
+66 
-79 QTPATTNTAPTTKQP
+79 
-94 EVNLDGMT
+94 
-102 EAPPPPGGYKDP
+102 
-114 NAPQPKKEKTFFE
+114 
-127 SARDFVAN
+127 
-135 ASDVFA
+135 
-141 YPVKKF
+141 
-147 SNDPVKFISDG
+147 
-158 VAGVAD
+158 
-164 VAMDLP
+164 
-170 ATAKYLA
+170 
-177 DIYLANVGMPTAA
+177 
-190 IVNNLLSK
+190 
-198 TGLVDD
+198 
-204 HSKEIKEDIKTIQ
+204 
-217 ANIKK
+217 
-222 YDERHDTLGK
+222 
-232 YGNADAIE
+232 
-240 NIILISIPLMRSYKS
+240 
-255 AIALEATLGAV
+255 
-266 TGIKENALDPNHKG
+266 
-280 PITDSMY
+280 MY
-287 VDAALGGAVGA
+287 VDAAVGGAVGA
-298 IGTFAINR
+298 MGTFAINR

-363 GVMKQAVYSDNLSNQ
+363 GVMKQAVYSDNLSNK

-414 ELINTYDLPMDMT
+414 ELINTYDLPINMK
-427 ETFKGIKNI
+427 ETFKGIRNI
-436 RDVNGITASP
+436 ADVKGETASP
-446 AINELNAIRNQ
+446 AMNELARIRKQ
-457 WTTNGKDVQLA
+457 WTENGKDVQLA

-480 IRDADGADKSTLNE
+480 MRDADGADKIKLNE
-494 VKTAIDK
+494 VKDAIDNTIK
-501 TIDGSSKVP
+501 TSEVP
-510 DTVKNALNKANL
+510 EAVKNAFNRANL

-565 AKATAKLAEEYA
+565 ARATAKLAEEYA
-577 EKYKNDKMFIGSKGS
+577 NKYKNDKMFIGSKGS

-604 ASTYAQQA
+604 ASTYAQQT

-656 RTKFEAEMHK
+656 RTKFEAEMLK
-666 IDKSELG
+666 IDKSELS

-682 GLAKAKAEGE
+682 DLAKAKAEGE
-692 NLSKEL
+692 NLSREL

-731 LKLLEQKLENSKD
+731 LELLKQKLENSKD

>member
-15 DKPAVKDTNIAGTNE
+15 DKPAVKDTNTAGANE
-30 ATKPAIAQPAVTK
+30 ATPAIAQPAVTK
-43 PAEVTAPKSSDV
+43 PATTKLME
-55 AAPKSSDSKLD
+55 AAPKSNDSQLG

-79 QTPATTNTAPTTKQP
+79 QAPATTTATKQP

-177 DIYLANVGMPTAA
+177 NIYQANVGMPTAA

-198 TGLVDD
+198 TGLVND

-222 YDERHDTLGK
+222 YDERHNTLGA
-232 YGNADAIE
+232 YGNADAVE
-240 NIILISIPLMRSYKS
+240 NILLTSIPLMRSYKS
-255 AIALEATLGAV
+255 AIALEATLGAMMGV
-266 TGIKENALDPNHKG
+266 KENALDPNHKG

-287 VDAALGGAVGA
+287 VDAAIGGAVGA

-363 GVMKQAVYSDNLSNQ
+363 GAIKQAAYSDKLSNQ

-396 LNADEHLAVAGEN
+396 LNADEHLAVAGKN
-409 FKKIS
+409 FDEIS
-414 ELINTYDLPMDMT
+414 KLIKTYDLPINMT
-427 ETFKGIKNI
+427 DTFKGIRFIN
-436 RDVNGITASP
+436 DVEGNSASP
-446 AINELNAIRNQ
+446 AIKELASIRKQ
-457 WTTNGKDVQLA
+457 WVTNGEDVQLA

-480 IRDADGADKSTLNE
+480 MRDADGADKIKLDE
-494 VKTAIDK
+494 VKKAIDN
-501 TIDGSSKVP
+501 TITSPANKVP
-510 DTVKNALNKANL
+510 EAVKNAFNKANL

-565 AKATAKLAEEYA
+565 ARATAKLAEEYA
-577 EKYKNDKMFIGSKGS
+577 NKYKNDKMFIGSKGS

-604 ASTYAQQA
+604 ASTYAQQV

-656 RTKFEAEMHK
+656 RGKFEAEMLK
-666 IDKSELG
+666 IDKSELS
-673 PIEKGIARQ
+673 PIDKGIARQ
-682 GLAKAKAEGE
+682 DLAKAKTEGE
-692 NLSKEL
+692 NLSREL
-698 ERIKLQVNKANTEV
+698 ERINLQVNKANTQV
-712 LSKELAL
+712 LANRLAL
-719 ERAQQRNITGKA
+719 KKAQAKGVTGDE
-731 LKLLEQKLENSKD
+731 LELLEQRLENSED
-744 AHAILYKD
+744 AYDMLYKD
-752 LLRIE
+752 RLRIE

>member
-15 DKPAVKDTNIAGTNE
+15 DKPAVKDTNIAGANE
-30 ATKPAIAQPAVTK
+30 ATKPAIAQPAVTSTAPK
-43 PAEVTAPKSSDV
+43 PAEVTAPTNNEV
-55 AAPKSSDSKLD
+55 ATPKSKDSQLG

-79 QTPATTNTAPTTKQP
+79 QTPATTKP

-135 ASDVFA
+135 ASEAFA
-141 YPVKKF
+141 YPLKKF
-147 SNDPVKFISDG
+147 SNDPVKFVSDG
-158 VAGVAD
+158 ISGVAD

-170 ATAKYLA
+170 ATAKYVA
-177 DIYLANVGMPTAA
+177 NIYQANIGMPTAA

-222 YDERHDTLGK
+222 YDKRHNTLGA
-232 YGNADAIE
+232 YGNADAVE
-240 NIILISIPLMRSYKS
+240 NILLTSIPLMRSYKS
-255 AIALEATLGAV
+255 AIALEATLGAMMGV
-266 TGIKENALDPNHKG
+266 KENALDPNHKG

-287 VDAALGGAVGA
+287 VDAAVGGAIGA
-298 IGTFAINR
+298 VGTFAINR

-363 GVMKQAVYSDNLSNQ
+363 GAIKQAIHSDNLSNQ

-414 ELINTYDLPMDMT
+414 ELINTYDLPINMT
-427 ETFKGIKNI
+427 ETFKGIRNI
-436 RDVNGITASP
+436 GDTNGMTTSP
-446 AINELNAIRNQ
+446 AMTELARIRNQ
-457 WTTNGKDVQLA
+457 WTTNGKDVQMA

-480 IRDADGADKSTLNE
+480 MRDADGADKIKLNE
-494 VKTAIDK
+494 VKDAIDNTIK
-501 TIDGSSKVP
+501 TSEVP
-510 DTVKNALNKANL
+510 EAVKNAFNKANL

-565 AKATAKLAEEYA
+565 ARATAKLAEEYA

-656 RTKFEAEMHK
+656 RGKFEAEMLK
-666 IDKSELG
+666 IDKSELS

-682 GLAKAKAEGE
+682 DLAKAKVEGE
-692 NLSKEL
+692 NLSREL
-698 ERIKLQVNKANTEV
+698 EKLNLQVKKANTQV
-712 LSKELAL
+712 LANRIAL
-719 ERAQQRNITGKA
+719 DKAQKKGITGDE
-731 LKLLEQKLENSKD
+731 LELLEQRLENSED
-744 AHAILYKD
+744 AYDMLYKD
-752 LLRIE
+752 RLRIE
-757 DRIGKNADTQANYRK
+757 SRIGKNADTQANYRK

>member
-15 DKPAVKDTNIAGTNE
+15 DKPAVKDTNIAGANE
-30 ATKPAIAQPAVTK
+30 ATPAIAQPAVTK
-43 PAEVTAPKSSDV
+43 PATTKPME
-55 AAPKSSDSKLD
+55 AAPKSNDSQLG

-79 QTPATTNTAPTTKQP
+79 QTPATSTATKQP

-127 SARDFVAN
+127 GVRDFVAG

-158 VAGVAD
+158 IAGAAD
-164 VAMDLP
+164 VAMDLHG
-170 ATAKYLA
+170 TARYVA
-177 DIYLANVGMPTAA
+177 DIYQANIGLPTAA
-190 IVNNLLSK
+190 IIDNLLAK
-198 TGLVDD
+198 TGLTKD
-204 HSKEIKEDIKTIQ
+204 HSKEIKEDIKTVQYYI
-217 ANIKK
+217 NK
-222 YDERHDTLGK
+222 YDERHNTLGK
-232 YGNADAIE
+232 YGNADAVE
-240 NIILISIPLMRSYKS
+240 NILLTAIPLMRSYKS

-266 TGIKENALDPNHKG
+266 MGVKENALDPNHKG

-287 VDAALGGAVGA
+287 VDAAIGGAVGA
-298 IGTFAINR
+298 MGTFAINR

-313 NAIPKGM
+313 NAIPEGM

-340 ILKDVP
+340 ILKNVP

-363 GVMKQAVYSDNLSNQ
+363 GVMKQAVYSDNLSNK

-396 LNADEHLAVAGEN
+396 LNADEHLAVAGKN
-409 FKKIS
+409 FDEIS
-414 ELINTYDLPMDMT
+414 NLIKTYDLPINMT
-427 ETFKGIKNI
+427 DTFKGIRFINDVEGNSASQAMKELASI
-436 RDVNGITASP
+436 R
-446 AINELNAIRNQ
+446 RQ
-457 WTTNGKDVQLA
+457 WTENGKDVQMA

-480 IRDADGADKSTLNE
+480 MRDADGADKIKLNE
-494 VKTAIDK
+494 VKDAIDNTIK
-501 TIDGSSKVP
+501 TSEVP
-510 DTVKNALNKANL
+510 EAVKNAFNKANL

-565 AKATAKLAEEYA
+565 ARATAKLAEEYA
-577 EKYKNDKMFIGSKGS
+577 NKYKNDKMFIGSKGS

-623 KVQAKVTKYLKN
+623 KVQANVTKYLKN

-656 RTKFEAEMHK
+656 RGKFEAEMLK
-666 IDKSELG
+666 IDKSELS

-682 GLAKAKAEGE
+682 DLAKAKIEGE
-692 NLSKEL
+692 KLTQEL
-698 ERIKLQVNKANTEV
+698 ERINLRVNKAKTQV
-712 LSKELAL
+712 LSDKIALDDAKDKGVTGPRLEL
-719 ERAQQRNITGKA
+719 
-731 LKLLEQKLENSKD
+731 LKQKLQNSED
-744 AHAILYKD
+744 AHALLYKD
-752 LLRIE
+752 SLRIE
-757 DRIGKNADTQANYRK
+757 SRIGKNADTQANYRK

>member
-15 DKPAVKDTNIAGTNE
+15 DKPAVKDTNIAGANE
-30 ATKPAIAQPAVTK
+30 ATPAIAQPAVTK
-43 PAEVTAPKSSDV
+43 PATTKPME
-55 AAPKSSDSKLD
+55 AAPKSNDSQLG
-66 WLDNLIANDTKVQ
+66 WLDNLIANDTKVP
-79 QTPATTNTAPTTKQP
+79 QTPSNTNTAPTTKQP

-147 SNDPVKFISDG
+147 SQDPVKFVSDG
-158 VAGVAD
+158 ISGVAD

-170 ATAKYLA
+170 ATAKYVA
-177 DIYLANVGMPTAA
+177 NIYQANIGMPTAA

-232 YGNADAIE
+232 YGNADAVE
-240 NIILISIPLMRSYKS
+240 NILLTSIPLMRSYKS
-255 AIALEATLGAV
+255 AIALEATLGAMMGV
-266 TGIKENALDPNHKG
+266 KENALDPNHKG

-287 VDAALGGAVGA
+287 VDAAIGGAVGA
-298 IGTFAINR
+298 VGTFAINR

-313 NAIPKGM
+313 NAIPEGM

-363 GVMKQAVYSDNLSNQ
+363 GAIKQAVYSDKLSNQ

-396 LNADEHLAVAGEN
+396 LNADEHLAVAGKN
-409 FKKIS
+409 FDEIS
-414 ELINTYDLPMDMT
+414 KLINTYDLPINMT
-427 ETFKGIKNI
+427 DTFKGIRNI
-436 RDVNGITASP
+436 RDVDGMSASP
-446 AINELNAIRNQ
+446 AMNELNAIRKQ
-457 WTTNGKDVQLA
+457 WTENGGDVQMA

-480 IRDADGADKSTLNE
+480 IRDADGADKIKLNE
-494 VKTAIDK
+494 VKDAIDNK
-501 TIDGSSKVP
+501 IASSKVP
-510 DTVKNALNKANL
+510 GEIKNALNKANQ

-533 AEIVNKNIDSHGL
+533 ADIVNKNIDSHGL

-565 AKATAKLAEEYA
+565 ARATAKLAEEYA
-577 EKYKNDKMFIGSKGS
+577 NKYKNDKMFIGSKGS

-656 RTKFEAEMHK
+656 RGKFEAEMRK
-666 IDKSELG
+666 IDVSELG

-682 GLAKAKAEGE
+682 DLAKARTEGE
-692 NLSKEL
+692 NLSREL
-698 ERIKLQVNKANTEV
+698 EKINLQVNKANTQV
-712 LSKELAL
+712 LANRLAL
-719 ERAQQRNITGKA
+719 KKAQSKGVNGDE
-731 LKLLEQKLENSKD
+731 LELLEQRLENSED
-744 AHAILYKD
+744 AYDILYKD
-752 LLRIE
+752 RLRIE
-757 DRIGKNADTQANYRK
+757 SRIGKNADTQAHYRK

>member
-30 ATKPAIAQPAVTK
+30 ATTPAIAQPAVTK
-43 PAEVTAPKSSDV
+43 PATTKLME
-55 AAPKSSDSKLD
+55 AAPKSNDSQLG

-127 SARDFVAN
+127 GVRDFIAG

-147 SNDPVKFISDG
+147 SQDPVKFVSDG
-158 VAGVAD
+158 IAGAAD
-164 VAMDLP
+164 VAMDLHG
-170 ATAKYLA
+170 TARYVA
-177 DIYLANVGMPTAA
+177 DIYQANIGLPTAA
-190 IVNNLLSK
+190 IIDNLLAK
-198 TGLVDD
+198 TGLTKD
-204 HSKEIKEDIKTIQ
+204 HSKEIKEDIKTVQ
-217 ANIKK
+217 YYIKK
-222 YDERHDTLGK
+222 YDERHNTLGK
-232 YGNADAIE
+232 YGNADAVE
-240 NIILISIPLMRSYKS
+240 NILLTSIPLMRSYKS
-255 AIALEATLGAV
+255 AIALEATLGAMLGV
-266 TGIKENALDPNHKG
+266 KENALDPNHKG

-287 VDAALGGAVGA
+287 VDAAVGGAVGA

-313 NAIPKGM
+313 NAIPEGM

-363 GVMKQAVYSDNLSNQ
+363 GVLKQAVHSDNLSNQ
-378 LNILARE
+378 LNMLARE

-414 ELINTYDLPMDMT
+414 ELINTYDLPMNMT

-436 RDVNGITASP
+436 RDVNSITASP

-457 WTTNGKDVQLA
+457 WTANGKDVQLA

-480 IRDADGADKSTLNE
+480 IRDADGADKVTLNE

-501 TIDGSSKVP
+501 TIEGSSKVP

-656 RTKFEAEMHK
+656 RTKFEAEILK
-666 IDKSELG
+666 IDKSELS

-682 GLAKAKAEGE
+682 DLAKAKAEGE
-692 NLSKEL
+692 NLSREL
-698 ERIKLQVNKANTEV
+698 ERINLRVNKAKTQV
-712 LSKELAL
+712 LSDKIAL
-719 ERAQQRNITGKA
+719 DSAKDKGITGKK
-731 LKLLEQKLENSKD
+731 LELLEQKLQNSED
-744 AHAILYKD
+744 THALLYKD
-752 LLRIE
+752 RLRIK

>member
-30 ATKPAIAQPAVTK
+30 ATTPVIAQPAVTK
-43 PAEVTAPKSSDV
+43 PAATTNNEV
-55 AAPKSSDSKLD
+55 AAPKSNDSNLG

-79 QTPATTNTAPTTKQP
+79 QAPATTTATKQP

-170 ATAKYLA
+170 ATAKYVA
-177 DIYLANVGMPTAA
+177 NIYQANVGMPTAA

-232 YGNADAIE
+232 YGNADAVE
-240 NIILISIPLMRSYKS
+240 NILLTSIPLMRSYKS
-255 AIALEATLGAV
+255 AIALEATLGAMMGV
-266 TGIKENALDPNHKG
+266 KENALDPNHKG

-287 VDAALGGAVGA
+287 VDAAIGGAVGA
-298 IGTFAINR
+298 MGTFAINR

-313 NAIPKGM
+313 NAIPEGM

-363 GVMKQAVYSDNLSNQ
+363 GVMKQAVYSDNLSNK

-414 ELINTYDLPMDMT
+414 ELINTYDLPINMT
-427 ETFKGIKNI
+427 ETFKGIRNI
-436 RDVNGITASP
+436 GDTNGMTTSP
-446 AINELNAIRNQ
+446 AMTELARIRNQ
-457 WTTNGKDVQLA
+457 WTTNGKDVQMA

-480 IRDADGADKSTLNE
+480 MRDADGADKVKLDE
-494 VKTAIDK
+494 VKNAIDK
-501 TIDGSSKVP
+501 TIQTADTIPSS
-510 DTVKNALNKANL
+510 VKNAFNKANL
-522 DYATAVKNKEL
+522 DYATSVKNKEL

-565 AKATAKLAEEYA
+565 ARATAKLAEEYA
-577 EKYKNDKMFIGSKGS
+577 NKYKNDKMFIGSKGS

-656 RTKFEAEMHK
+656 RGKFEAEMRK
-666 IDKSELG
+666 IDVSELS

-682 GLAKAKAEGE
+682 DLAKAKIEGE
-692 NLSKEL
+692 KLTQEL
-698 ERIKLQVNKANTEV
+698 ERINLQVKKANTQV
-712 LSKELAL
+712 LANRIAL
-719 ERAQQRNITGKA
+719 DKAQKKGITGDE
-731 LKLLEQKLENSKD
+731 LELLEQRLENSED
-744 AHAILYKD
+744 AYDILYKD
-752 LLRIE
+752 RLRIE
-757 DRIGKNADTQANYRK
+757 SRIGKNADTQANYRK

>member
-15 DKPAVKDTNIAGTNE
+15 DKPAVKDTNIAGANE
-30 ATKPAIAQPAVTK
+30 ATTPAITQPAVTSTAPK
-43 PAEVTAPKSSDV
+43 PAEVTAPTNNEV
-55 AAPKSSDSKLD
+55 ATPKSNDSQLG

-79 QTPATTNTAPTTKQP
+79 QTPATTTKQP

-127 SARDFVAN
+127 GVRDFVAG

-147 SNDPVKFISDG
+147 SNDPVKFVSDG
-158 VAGVAD
+158 ISGVAD

-170 ATAKYLA
+170 ATAKYVA
-177 DIYLANVGMPTAA
+177 NIYQANVGMPTAA

-198 TGLVDD
+198 TGLVND

-232 YGNADAIE
+232 YGNADAVE
-240 NIILISIPLMRSYKS
+240 NILLTSIPLMRSYKS
-255 AIALEATLGAV
+255 AIALEATLGAMMGV
-266 TGIKENALDPNHKG
+266 KENALDPNHKG

-287 VDAALGGAVGA
+287 VDAAVGGAVGA
-298 IGTFAINR
+298 MGTFAINR

-378 LNILARE
+378 LNLLARE

-396 LNADEHLAVAGEN
+396 LNADEHLAVAGKN
-409 FKKIS
+409 FDEIS
-414 ELINTYDLPMDMT
+414 KLINTYDLPINMK
-427 ETFKGIKNI
+427 ETFKGIRNI
-436 RDVNGITASP
+436 ADVKGETASP
-446 AINELNAIRNQ
+446 AMNELARIRKQ
-457 WTTNGKDVQLA
+457 WTENGEDVQLA

-480 IRDADGADKSTLNE
+480 MRDADGADKVKLDE
-494 VKTAIDK
+494 VKGAIDK
-501 TIDGSSKVP
+501 TIASSKVP
-510 DTVKNALNKANL
+510 EAVKNAFNKANL

-565 AKATAKLAEEYA
+565 ARATAKLAEEYA
-577 EKYKNDKMFIGSKGS
+577 NKYKNDKMFIGSKGS

-656 RTKFEAEMHK
+656 RGKFEAEMLK
-666 IDKSELG
+666 IDKSELS

-682 GLAKAKAEGE
+682 DLAKARTEGE
-692 NLSKEL
+692 NLSREL
-698 ERIKLQVNKANTEV
+698 EKINLQVNKANTQV
-712 LSKELAL
+712 LANRLAL
-719 ERAQQRNITGKA
+719 KKAQSKGVIGDE
-731 LKLLEQKLENSKD
+731 LELLEQRLENSED
-744 AHAILYKD
+744 AYDILYKD
-752 LLRIE
+752 RLRIE

>member
-15 DKPAVKDTNIAGTNE
+15 DKQAVKDTNTAGADE
-30 ATKPAIAQPAVTK
+30 ATKPDIAQPAVTKPATTK
-43 PAEVTAPKSSDV
+43 PAEVTAPKSN
-55 AAPKSSDSKLD
+55 DSQLG

-79 QTPATTNTAPTTKQP
+79 QTPATTTATKQP

-127 SARDFVAN
+127 SARDFVAG

-147 SNDPVKFISDG
+147 SNDPVKFVTDG
-158 VAGVAD
+158 IAGVAD

-170 ATAKYLA
+170 ATAKYVA
-177 DIYLANVGMPTAA
+177 DIYQVNIGMPTAA

-198 TGLVDD
+198 TGLVND

-222 YDERHDTLGK
+222 YDERHNTLGK
-232 YGNADAIE
+232 YGNADAVE
-240 NIILISIPLMRSYKS
+240 NILLTSIPLMRSYKS
-255 AIALEATLGAV
+255 AIALEATLGAMMGV
-266 TGIKENALDPNHKG
+266 KENALDPNHKG

-287 VDAALGGAVGA
+287 VDAAVGGAVGA
-298 IGTFAINR
+298 VGTFAINR

-378 LNILARE
+378 LNMLARE
-385 RANDIAKVGNT
+385 RANDIANVGNT
-396 LNADEHLAVAGEN
+396 LNADEHLAVAGKN
-409 FKKIS
+409 FDDIS
-414 ELINTYDLPMDMT
+414 NLIKTYDLPVNMT
-427 ETFKGIKNI
+427 ETFKGIRFINDI
-436 RDVNGITASP
+436 EGNSASP
-446 AINELNAIRNQ
+446 AMKELASIRKQ
-457 WTTNGKDVQLA
+457 WVTNGEDVQLA

-480 IRDADGADKSTLNE
+480 MRDADGADKIKLDE
-494 VKTAIDK
+494 VKKAIDN
-501 TIDGSSKVP
+501 TIASPANKVP
-510 DTVKNALNKANL
+510 EAVKNAFNKANL

-565 AKATAKLAEEYA
+565 ARATAKLAEEYA
-577 EKYKNDKMFIGSKGS
+577 NKYKNDKMFIGSKGS

-656 RTKFEAEMHK
+656 RGKFEAEMLK
-666 IDKSELG
+666 IDKSELS

-682 GLAKAKAEGE
+682 DLAKAKIEGE
-692 NLSKEL
+692 NLSREL
-698 ERIKLQVNKANTEV
+698 ERINLRVNKAKTQV
-712 LSKELAL
+712 LSDKIAL
-719 ERAQQRNITGKA
+719 DNAKVKKVTDDRLE
-731 LKLLEQKLENSKD
+731 LLEQRLENSKD
-744 AHAILYKD
+744 AYDILYKD
-752 LLRIE
+752 RLRIE

>member
-15 DKPAVKDTNIAGTNE
+15 DKPTSNTAEQAPKIDKTVVPNE
-30 ATKPAIAQPAVTK
+30 ATPAVTK
-43 PAEVTAPKSSDV
+43 PATTKPTE
-55 AAPKSSDSKLD
+55 AAPKSNDSQLG

-79 QTPATTNTAPTTKQP
+79 QTPATTTKQP

-177 DIYLANVGMPTAA
+177 NIYQANVGMPTAA

-198 TGLVDD
+198 TGLVND

-240 NIILISIPLMRSYKS
+240 NILLTSIPLMRSYKS

-266 TGIKENALDPNHKG
+266 MGVKENALDPNHKG

-287 VDAALGGAVGA
+287 VDAAIGGAVGA

-313 NAIPKGM
+313 NAIPEGM

-363 GVMKQAVYSDNLSNQ
+363 GVMKQAVYSDNLSNK

-396 LNADEHLAVAGEN
+396 LNADEHLAVAGKN
-409 FKKIS
+409 FDEIS
-414 ELINTYDLPMDMT
+414 KLINTYDLPINMK
-427 ETFKGIKNI
+427 ETFKGIRFINDI
-436 RDVNGITASP
+436 EGNSASP
-446 AINELNAIRNQ
+446 AMKELASIRKQ
-457 WTTNGKDVQLA
+457 WVTNGEDVQLA

-501 TIDGSSKVP
+501 TIEGSSKVP
-510 DTVKNALNKANL
+510 EAVKNAFNKANL

-565 AKATAKLAEEYA
+565 ARATAKLAEEYA
-577 EKYKNDKMFIGSKGS
+577 NKYKNDKMFIGSKGS

-682 GLAKAKAEGE
+682 DLAKAKIEGE
-692 NLSKEL
+692 KLTQELDRINL
-698 ERIKLQVNKANTEV
+698 RVNKAKTQV
-712 LSKELAL
+712 LSDKIAL
-719 ERAQQRNITGKA
+719 DNAKDKGVTGKK
-731 LKLLEQKLENSKD
+731 LELLEQKLQNSED
-744 AHAILYKD
+744 THALLYKD
-752 LLRIE
+752 RLRIE
-757 DRIGKNADTQANYRK
+757 SRIGKNADTQANYRK

>member
-15 DKPAVKDTNIAGTNE
+15 DKPAVKDTNIAVANE

-43 PAEVTAPKSSDV
+43 PAEVTAPTNNEV
-55 AAPKSSDSKLD
+55 AAPKDSQLG

-79 QTPATTNTAPTTKQP
+79 QTPTTTTATKP

-127 SARDFVAN
+127 SARDFVAG
-135 ASDVFA
+135 ASEAFA
-141 YPVKKF
+141 YPLKKF
-147 SNDPVKFISDG
+147 SNDPVKFVSDG
-158 VAGVAD
+158 ISGVAD

-170 ATAKYLA
+170 ATARYVA
-177 DIYLANVGMPTAA
+177 DIYQANIGMPTAA

-232 YGNADAIE
+232 YGNADAVE
-240 NIILISIPLMRSYKS
+240 NILLTSIPLMRSYKS
-255 AIALEATLGAV
+255 AIALEATLGAMMGV
-266 TGIKENALDPNHKG
+266 KENALDPNHKG

-287 VDAALGGAVGA
+287 VDAAVGGAVGA
-298 IGTFAINR
+298 VGTFAINR

-363 GVMKQAVYSDNLSNQ
+363 GAIKQATYSDKLSNQ

-396 LNADEHLAVAGEN
+396 LNADEHLAVAGKN
-409 FKKIS
+409 FDEIS
-414 ELINTYDLPMDMT
+414 KLINTYDLPINMT
-427 ETFKGIKNI
+427 DTFKGIRNI
-436 RDVNGITASP
+436 RDVDGMSASP
-446 AINELNAIRNQ
+446 AMNELNAIRKQ
-457 WTTNGKDVQLA
+457 WTENGGDVQMA

-480 IRDADGADKSTLNE
+480 IRDADGADKIKLNE
-494 VKTAIDK
+494 VKDAIDNK
-501 TIDGSSKVP
+501 IASSKVP
-510 DTVKNALNKANL
+510 VEIKNALNKANQ

-533 AEIVNKNIDSHGL
+533 AEIVNKNIDNHGL

-656 RTKFEAEMHK
+656 RGKFEAEMRK

-682 GLAKAKAEGE
+682 DLAKAKTEGE
-692 NLSKEL
+692 NLSREL
-698 ERIKLQVNKANTEV
+698 ERINLQVNKANTQV
-712 LSKELAL
+712 LANRLAL
-719 ERAQQRNITGKA
+719 KKAQSKGVNGDE
-731 LKLLEQKLENSKD
+731 LELLEQRLENSED
-744 AHAILYKD
+744 AYDILYKD
-752 LLRIE
+752 RLRIE
-757 DRIGKNADTQANYRK
+757 SRIGKNADTQAHYRK

>member
-15 DKPAVKDTNIAGTNE
+15 DKPAVKDTNIAGANE

-43 PAEVTAPKSSDV
+43 PATTKLME
-55 AAPKSSDSKLD
+55 AAPKSNDSQLG

-79 QTPATTNTAPTTKQP
+79 QTPDTAPTTKQP

-170 ATAKYLA
+170 ATAKYVA
-177 DIYLANVGMPTAA
+177 NIYQANIGMPTAA

-198 TGLVDD
+198 TRLVDD

-222 YDERHDTLGK
+222 YDERHNTLGK
-232 YGNADAIE
+232 YGNADAVE
-240 NIILISIPLMRSYKS
+240 NILLTSIPLMRSYKS
-255 AIALEATLGAV
+255 AIALEATLGAMIGV
-266 TGIKENALDPNHKG
+266 KENALDPNHKG

-287 VDAALGGAVGA
+287 VDAAIGGAVGA

-313 NAIPKGM
+313 NAIPEGM

-363 GVMKQAVYSDNLSNQ
+363 GVMKQAVYSDNLSNK

-396 LNADEHLAVAGEN
+396 LNADEHLAVAGKN
-409 FKKIS
+409 FDEIS
-414 ELINTYDLPMDMT
+414 NLIKTYDLPVNMT
-427 ETFKGIKNI
+427 ETFKGIRFINDI
-436 RDVNGITASP
+436 EGNSASP
-446 AINELNAIRNQ
+446 AMKELASIRKQ
-457 WTTNGKDVQLA
+457 WVANGEDVQLA

-480 IRDADGADKSTLNE
+480 MRDADGADKIKLDE
-494 VKTAIDK
+494 VKTAIDN
-501 TIDGSSKVP
+501 TIASPANKVP
-510 DTVKNALNKANL
+510 EAVKNAFNRANL

-565 AKATAKLAEEYA
+565 ARATAKLAEEYA
-577 EKYKNDKMFIGSKGS
+577 NKYKNDKIFIGSKGS

-656 RTKFEAEMHK
+656 RGKFEAEMRK
-666 IDKSELG
+666 IDVSELS

-682 GLAKAKAEGE
+682 DLAKAKTEGE
-692 NLSKEL
+692 NLSREL
-698 ERIKLQVNKANTEV
+698 ERINIRVNKAKTQV
-712 LSKELAL
+712 LSDKIALDNAKVKKVTDDRLELL
-719 ERAQQRNITGKA
+719 KQR
-731 LKLLEQKLENSKD
+731 LENSED
-744 AHAILYKD
+744 AYNMLYKD
-752 LLRIE
+752 RLRIE